1 MSQADQLRITLRLPK
16 ALADYVQAQA
26 SKNVR
31 SFNGEIV
38 QRLERT
44 RKEDGRKQ
52 PKKE

>member
-1 MSQADQLRITLRLPK
+1 MSQTDHLRITLRLPK
-16 ALADYVQAQA
+16 ALADFVQAQA

-44 RKEDGRKQ
+44 RKDDERKKV
-52 PKKE
+52 KKE